1 VNALGRRQPPLGIL
15 EREEEERKEKR
26 KREEREERTIWS

>member
-26 KREEREERTIWS
+26 KRRGER

>member
-15 EREEEERKEKR
+15 EERKKREKERR
-26 KREEREERTIWS
+26 KRRGER